1 MKLKQILNLKEWHH
15 RKLQVG
21 YGTRDK
27 TVLKRT
33 LKGKVYFLA
42 KTYDKDVGELRS
54 EVCAS
59 NIGRLFGFE
68 VQKTWLCRIPNHKLV
83 GLRYPIG
90 VLIQLDVRRQKDTR
104 RGQFREDLIHGAD
117 LISLVDKKFAAMENK
132 KEKRKVYTLD
142 VTVKAI
148 RKYVKKHPG
157 SHGVWG
163 QFFELLA
170 FDALIG
176 GTDRHY
182 YNWGILED
190 ADSGNFLRL
199 APAFD
204 NGLSLLWKMDE
215 YAPQF
220 QRDLLSENFPRKA
233 EAMFKKSSGGK
244 FTLFEVLEKLYQ
256 IEEYRSSDIAQD
268 VFDRI
273 SKIKVGRIRSVIMNN
288 VPQDV
293 DFRSGKKELE
303 TVCCYVQ
310 VRLGILKKI
319 LSKLAS
325 I

>member
-1 MKLKQILNLKEWHH
+1 MKLKQIINVKGWHY

-59 NIGRLFGFE
+59 NIGRLFGFT
-68 VQKTWLCRIPNHKLV
+68 VQKSWLCRIPNHKSV

-90 VLIQLDVRRQKDTR
+90 VLIQLDVRRQKYTR
-104 RGQFREDLIHGAD
+104 RGQFREDLVHGAD
-117 LISLVDKKFAAMENK
+117 LISLVDKKFSAMENK

-142 VTVKAI
+142 VTIKAI
-148 RKYVKKHPG
+148 RRYVKKHPK
-157 SHGVWG
+157 SHDVWE
-163 QFFELLA
+163 QFFELLV

-190 ADSGNFLRL
+190 ADSGKFLRL

-204 NGLSLLWKMDE
+204 NGVSLLWKMDE
-215 YAPQF
+215 YGPQF
-220 QRDLLSENFPRKA
+220 QRGLLNEIFPRRA
-233 EAMFKKSSGGK
+233 EAMFKKPTGGK
-244 FTLFEVLEKLYQ
+244 FTLFEVLGELYR
-256 IEEYRSSDIAQD
+256 IDEYRGSDIAKRILN
-268 VFDRI
+268 RI
-273 SKIKVGRIRSVIMNN
+273 SRIKVSRIRSVILNN
-288 VPQDV
+288 IPQDV

-310 VRLGILKKI
+310 IRLGILKQI
-319 LSKLAS
+319 LSKLA
-325 I
+325 